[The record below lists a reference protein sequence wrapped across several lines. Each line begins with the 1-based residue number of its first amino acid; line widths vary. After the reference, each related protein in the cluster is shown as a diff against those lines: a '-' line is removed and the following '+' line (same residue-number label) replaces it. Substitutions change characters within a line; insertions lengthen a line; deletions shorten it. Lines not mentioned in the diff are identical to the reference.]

1 MARCPLLH
9 YALQKVTK
17 PLLQEVYCESLYGDS
32 FDKVPRGTCADLIFV
47 VHEWATANPR
57 NHARVCETLLGKLPK
72 RYINHYLLLLMGRGH
87 AGKNKKDAI
96 EKFIALDR
104 PAN

>member
-9 YALQKVTK
+9 YALQQVTK
-17 PLLQEVYCESLYGDS
+17 HLLEEVYFEVS
-32 FDKVPRGTCADLIFV
+32 FDKVPRGKCADLIFI
-47 VHEWATANPR
+47 VHEWAAEDPR

>member
-1 MARCPLLH
+1 MARCPMLH

-47 VHEWATANPR
+47 VHEWAAANPR